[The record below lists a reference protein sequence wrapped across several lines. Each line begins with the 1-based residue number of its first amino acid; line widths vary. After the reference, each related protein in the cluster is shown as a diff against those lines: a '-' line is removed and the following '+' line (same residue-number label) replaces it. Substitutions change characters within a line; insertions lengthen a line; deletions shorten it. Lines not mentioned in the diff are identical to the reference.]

1 MGREGGSVEGGEA
14 EREERRGEERRGG
27 LRDKTAMR
35 WRIKTGRERERG
47 REEEE
52 EEEKKPRLALG
63 CRSVSPQ
70 RSPWELRH
78 WTAGQAGG
86 ARSCSLAW

>member
-1 MGREGGSVEGGEA
+1 MVGGGRRRERGGGE
-14 EREERRGEERRGG
+14 GGG

-35 WRIKTGRERERG
+35 WRIKTGREKERERE
-47 REEEE
+47 RERERVKKRGK
-52 EEEKKPRLALG
+52 EKTRLALG
-63 CRSVSPQ
+63 CRSASPQ

>member
-1 MGREGGSVEGGEA
+1 MLGGGRQS
-14 EREERRGEERRGG
+14 ERRGEERRGG

-35 WRIKTGRERERG
+35 WRIKTGRERERVKKRG
-47 REEEE
+47 RK
-52 EEEKKPRLALG
+52 KKPRLALG
-63 CRSVSPQ
+63 CRSASPQ